1 MAALANVQ
9 REGELKVYFQRKVS
23 EGKKPI
29 LVVNAVRNKI
39 VHCVLRRD
47 RNNRPYE
54 QRQLVQN

>member
-39 VHCVLRRD
+39 IHCVCAVIATTGPMSSG
-47 RNNRPYE
+47 N
-54 QRQLVQN
+54 

>member
-1 MAALANVQ
+1 MQ

-39 VHCVLRRD
+39 IHCVCAVI